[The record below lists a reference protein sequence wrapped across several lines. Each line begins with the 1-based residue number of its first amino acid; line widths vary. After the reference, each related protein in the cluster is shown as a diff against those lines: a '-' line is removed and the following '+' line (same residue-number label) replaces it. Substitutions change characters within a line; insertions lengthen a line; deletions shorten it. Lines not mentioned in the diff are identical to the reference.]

1 MAIFIEKFKIAYFPV
16 PKIACT
22 SLKDLFF
29 RLENNLGNSAGVCGD
44 PVWPLLINGEK
55 INIHT
60 LYQTK
65 NFGAIDLTKYSE
77 YQKFAIVRHPVDRLV
92 SCWRNRVIRYKELS
106 SECIQNEIGNLQV
119 APPDPDFEEFV
130 DKLHVYRR
138 MKSIKHHTDLMAN
151 FLGTDV
157 SVYTKIFR
165 LDQISEFKEHI
176 NGLTGLD
183 LKLNHLQTAP
193 AINPNLSTRLI
204 EKIERIYR
212 VDFDTF
218 GYLFEA

>member
-29 RLENNLGNSAGVCGD
+29 RLENNLGNSAGVNGD
-44 PVWPLLINGEK
+44 PIWPLLINGQK

-65 NFGAIDLTKYSE
+65 DFGAIDLAKFSE
-77 YQKFAIVRHPVDRLV
+77 YRKFAVVRHPVDRLV
-92 SCWRNRVIRYKELS
+92 SCWRSRVIRYKELS
-106 SECIQNEIGNLQV
+106 AECIQNELRNLQV

-130 DKLHVYRR
+130 DLLHIYRR

-151 FLGTDV
+151 FLGTDT
-157 SVYTKIFR
+157 SIYTKIFH
-165 LDQISEFKEHI
+165 LNEISEFEKHI
-176 NGLTGLD
+176 REVTGLD

-193 AINPNLSTRLI
+193 TESPNLSKKLI
-204 EKIERIYR
+204 EKIERIYK
-212 VDFDTF
+212 VDYDTF
-218 GYLFEA
+218 GYLFKT